1 MNTTDVARAK
11 SDKKLLQL
19 TELKSESFAV
29 QTQYD
34 SFWRS
39 L

>member
-1 MNTTDVARAK
+1 MTDAARAK
-11 SDKKLLQL
+11 SDRKMLQL
-19 TELKSESFAV
+19 AELKSESAAV
-29 QTQYD
+29 QAQFA

>member
-1 MNTTDVARAK
+1 MSTTDVTHTK
-11 SDKKLLQL
+11 SDKKMLQL
-19 TELKSESFAV
+19 TELKSESAAV
-29 QTQYD
+29 QAQYD